1 MHHWYPILLVMA
13 MYAVV
18 FMGMLGILAW
28 IIN

>member
-13 MYAVV
+13 IYAVV
-18 FMGMLGILAW
+18 FMGMLGLAW